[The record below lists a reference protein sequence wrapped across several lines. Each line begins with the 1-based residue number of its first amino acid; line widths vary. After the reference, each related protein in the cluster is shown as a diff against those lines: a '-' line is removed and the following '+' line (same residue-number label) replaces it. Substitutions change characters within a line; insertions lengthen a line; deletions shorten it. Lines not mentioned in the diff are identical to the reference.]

1 MRSRAVPAPVTRR
14 LRRAPGRRR
23 GDAGASW
30 PGRDV
35 DYFFVSPPVVEP
47 ELLPVLELLPD
58 VEPEEPDVSLGL
70 LGEGLLGLV
79 GEVLGLRTSGL
90 PASAL
95 RAREVA
101 EPARPSGELALRP
114 LSLQALA
121 AAIRAAADPN
131 VIHLRSVM
139 LGVLS
144 CFVPR

>member
-14 LRRAPGRRR
+14 LHPTPGRRR

-47 ELLPVLELLPD
+47 ELLPVLEELPD
-58 VEPEEPDVSLGL
+58 VGPEVPDESPGVVL
-70 LGEGLLGLV
+70 GLLGLV
-79 GEVLGLRTSGL
+79 GEVEGVRTSGL

-101 EPARPSGELALRP
+101 EPARPSGELRP

-121 AAIRAAADPN
+121 AAIRAAADP
-131 VIHLRSVM
+131 
-139 LGVLS
+139 
-144 CFVPR
+144 

>member
-14 LRRAPGRRR
+14 LHRAPGRRR

-58 VEPEEPDVSLGL
+58 VEPEVPDESPGVVL
-70 LGEGLLGLV
+70 GLLGLV
-79 GEVLGLRTSGL
+79 GEVEGLRTSGL
-90 PASAL
+90 PASAV
-95 RAREVA
+95 RAREVL

-131 VIHLRSVM
+131 VIHLRSVI
-139 LGVLS
+139 LAVLS
-144 CFVPR
+144 CF

>member
-1 MRSRAVPAPVTRR
+1 
-14 LRRAPGRRR
+14 
-23 GDAGASW
+23 
-30 PGRDV
+30 
-35 DYFFVSPPVVEP
+35 VVEP

-131 VIHLRSVM
+131 VIHLRSVI

>member
-1 MRSRAVPAPVTRR
+1 M
-14 LRRAPGRRR
+14 
-23 GDAGASW
+23 
-30 PGRDV
+30 
-35 DYFFVSPPVVEP
+35 VEP
-47 ELLPVLELLPD
+47 ELLPVLEELPD
-58 VEPEEPDVSLGL
+58 VEPEVPDESPGVVL
-70 LGEGLLGLV
+70 GLLGLV
-79 GEVLGLRTSGL
+79 GEVEGVRTSGL

-131 VIHLRSVM
+131 VIHLRSVI

>member
-47 ELLPVLELLPD
+47 ELLPVLEELPD
-58 VEPEEPDVSLGL
+58 VGPEVPDESPGVVV
-70 LGEGLLGLV
+70 GLLGLV
-79 GEVLGLRTSGL
+79 GEVEGVRTSGL

-131 VIHLRSVM
+131 VIHLRSVI
-139 LGVLS
+139 LAVLS